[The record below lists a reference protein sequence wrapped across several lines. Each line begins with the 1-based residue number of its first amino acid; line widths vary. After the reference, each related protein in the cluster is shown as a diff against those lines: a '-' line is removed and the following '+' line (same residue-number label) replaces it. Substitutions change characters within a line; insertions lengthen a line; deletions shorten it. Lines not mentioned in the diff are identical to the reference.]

1 MHQLHQNHSFE
12 TSFLCKNRESHVC
25 SVHTKEL
32 MRLKTTLEAKMC
44 TLKLCVMYVHKT
56 FTCIPWMK
64 QHRVADRHVVG
75 KYSTQ
80 NSVRSICLKC
90 SFALLLLRYTY
101 TCETF
106 PEFWQAQ
113 YCLIPAALF
122 SCVES
127 LSMTRTVTSVQ
138 SVFDHINPIVASWGE
153 PLYHVSSAKQG
164 QLSYFNQ
171 NLVACIFMWGI
182 L

>member
-1 MHQLHQNHSFE
+1 MCILGTKITRSSQIMPKPSVIFKQQ
-12 TSFLCKNRESHVC
+12 VC
-25 SVHTKEL
+25 HFVPIPKTKVHTKKL

-56 FTCIPWMK
+56 FTCIPLLK

-106 PEFWQAQ
+106 PEFWQVH

-127 LSMTRTVTSVQ
+127 LSMTRTVTNVQ
-138 SVFDHINPIVASWGE
+138 SVFDHINPIVAS
-153 PLYHVSSAKQG
+153 
-164 QLSYFNQ
+164 
-171 NLVACIFMWGI
+171 
-182 L
+182 

>member
-44 TLKLCVMYVHKT
+44 TLKLCVLYVHKT
-56 FTCIPWMK
+56 FTCIHWMK

-101 TCETF
+101 TCKTF

-113 YCLIPAALF
+113 YCLIPAAHFHVLKVWAWLGQWLTYNLF
-122 SCVES
+122 
-127 LSMTRTVTSVQ
+127 LTILT
-138 SVFDHINPIVASWGE
+138 
-153 PLYHVSSAKQG
+153 
-164 QLSYFNQ
+164 QL
-171 NLVACIFMWGI
+171 
-182 L
+182 